1 MVPAAA
7 DVAFAAFTSEIGSWW
22 PVGAGHS
29 VYGDWSTG
37 TVAFRDGQLVESGP
51 SGATAVWGTVLDW
64 EPPHRVRLT
73 WHPGSDPAKAS
84 EVEVTFARR
93 PATSRCGWRW
103 CTRPVPPWVM
113 PGSSRIPTSAST
125 WRSCAG

>member
-1 MVPAAA
+1 MSLPPIRRQVVVPAAA

-64 EPPHRVRLT
+64 EPPHRIRLT

-84 EVEVTFARR
+84 EVEVTFA
-93 PATSRCGWRW
+93 A
-103 CTRPVPPWVM
+103 
-113 PGSSRIPTSAST
+113 
-125 WRSCAG
+125 